1 MSNLLPQQKENNV
14 VVYERATYLKQELN
28 NLEPNLRQ
36 LMEDFSNAAEL
47 KNRLRKEQIQFDLKS
62 FSTKLDSIASE
73 IKELESIKRDYKAE
87 LYEIIMGDAE
97 DPKIIVKRLMEFE
110 ELDVSRL
117 SNLLNIDEEKLH
129 IFLNNTAAS
138 DGLIMQKIKEY
149 LSLYQDTSTSTH
161 LH

>member
-14 VVYERATYLKQELN
+14 VVYERAIYLKQELN

-36 LMEDFSNAAEL
+36 LMDDFSNAAEL

-87 LYEIIMGDAE
+87 LYEIIMRDAE

>member
-14 VVYERATYLKQELN
+14 FVYERAIYLKQELN

-36 LMEDFSNAAEL
+36 LMDDFSNAAEL
-47 KNRLRKEQIQFDLKS
+47 KNWLRKEQIQFDLKS

-87 LYEIIMGDAE
+87 LYEIIKGDSE
-97 DPKIIVKRLMEFE
+97 DPKIVVKRLMEFE
-110 ELDVSRL
+110 ELDITKL
-117 SNLLNIDEEKLH
+117 SILLNIDEEKLH
-129 IFLNNTAAS
+129 FFLNNSAAS
-138 DGLIMQKIKEY
+138 DGHIMQKIKEY

>member
-14 VVYERATYLKQELN
+14 VVYERAIYLKQELN

-36 LMEDFSNAAEL
+36 LMDDFSNAAEL

-129 IFLNNTAAS
+129 IFLKNTAAS

>member
-14 VVYERATYLKQELN
+14 VVYERAIYLKQELN

-36 LMEDFSNAAEL
+36 LMDDFSNAAEL

-117 SNLLNIDEEKLH
+117 SNLLSIDEEKLH

>member
-28 NLEPNLRQ
+28 NLESNLRQ

>member
-1 MSNLLPQQKENNV
+1 MCNLLPQQKENNV
-14 VVYERATYLKQELN
+14 VVYERAIYLKQELN

-36 LMEDFSNAAEL
+36 LMDDFSNAAEL

-62 FSTKLDSIASE
+62 LSTKLDSIASE

-87 LYEIIMGDAE
+87 LYEIIMRDAE

>member
-14 VVYERATYLKQELN
+14 VVYERAIYLKQELN

-36 LMEDFSNAAEL
+36 LMEDFSDAAEL
-47 KNRLRKEQIQFDLKS
+47 KNWLRKEQIQFDLKS

-87 LYEIIMGDAE
+87 LYEIIMGDSE

-110 ELDVSRL
+110 ELDITKL

-129 IFLNNTAAS
+129 IFLNNSAAS
-138 DGLIMQKIKEY
+138 DGLIMHKIKEY